1 VAGPARRLR
10 RLAGVPPLQVEIR
23 RPLNAHRL
31 RLTEAGPTTG
41 RRMNAASLKGVSIV
55 LQPSSRTAAAGQ
67 SLQFTVAA
75 TGTPAPTYQ
84 WQVST
89 NAGSS

>member
-1 VAGPARRLR
+1 
-10 RLAGVPPLQVEIR
+10 
-23 RPLNAHRL
+23 
-31 RLTEAGPTTG
+31 
-41 RRMNAASLKGVSIV
+41 MNAASLKGVSIV